1 MEFAEEEESDTE
13 EGTRHP
19 YKKHQWTLL
28 EAWSNIKI
36 KGPLY
41 ISTQISGAN
50 LG

>member
-1 MEFAEEEESDTE
+1 MEFAEEEESDRE

-36 KGPLY
+36 KEVY
-41 ISTQISGAN
+41 RRAAKSVD
-50 LG
+50 